1 VAFWTNKSVL
11 ALAGDADPEIVV
23 SAKAEQLALAA
34 LSDGWAG
41 PPYDP
46 FELARRLEIPVV
58 ARDDLY
64 DARIVPGTG
73 KGFTLEYNPSR
84 PRGRV
89 RFSVA
94 HELAHTLFPD
104 AADQIRYRSSHEERS
119 GDDWQLEMLCNIAAS
134 EVLMPTGTFP
144 QLMGESLD
152 IDHLMDVRRQYDVST
167 EALLLRLTKL
177 VEEPVTMF
185 AASRPPTTKAL
196 DGPLRIDYWR
206 GGRAATVVA
215 LSRGARVPRESVAYD
230 CTAVGF
236 TAKGVETW
244 PGEKEVRVEAV
255 GIPPYP
261 GQRMPRVVGILR
273 PNKPADGTA
282 LRRIEYVTG
291 DATEPRGSGHRAIIH
306 LVNDKT
312 ANWGGG
318 FAQALR
324 SRYPKAQED
333 FREWAKADKSHLR
346 LGEIRRLEIQ
356 PDLDVVSIVAQKGYG
371 TSTRPR
377 VRYEALRTALQRL
390 AALLD
395 REPATVHMPRIGAG
409 MAGGDWN
416 IIAELVR
423 DELVDRGHEVTVYS
437 RPQDAWQAVATGPVQ
452 QMIPR

>member
-1 VAFWTNKSVL
+1 MAFWTNKSVL
-11 ALAGDADPEIVV
+11 ALAGNDDPEAVV
-23 SAKAEQLALAA
+23 SAKAEELALAA

-46 FELARRLEIPVV
+46 FELAHRLKIPVV

-64 DARIVPGTG
+64 DARILPGRG
-73 KGFTLEYNPSR
+73 NGFTLEYNPSR

-104 AADQIRYRSSHEERS
+104 AAEQIRYRSSHEERS

-144 QLMGESLD
+144 QLTHENLD
-152 IDHLMDVRRQYDVST
+152 IDHLMHLRKQYDVST

-177 VEEPVTMF
+177 ADEPVTMF

-206 GGRAATVVA
+206 TGRAAVGA
-215 LSRGARVPRESVAYD
+215 LRRGARLPRDSVAYA

-236 TAKGVETW
+236 TAKGVESW
-244 PGEKEVRVEAV
+244 PGGGEIRVEAV

-261 GQRMPRVVGILR
+261 GQRMPRVAGILG
-273 PNKPADGTA
+273 PNQPSDGSA
-282 LRRIEYVTG
+282 PRKIEYVTG
-291 DATEPRGSGHRAIIH
+291 DATEPRGCGPRAIVH

-312 ANWGGG
+312 ANWGGA
-318 FAQALR
+318 FANALR
-324 SRYPKAQED
+324 SRYPEAQQD
-333 FREWAKADKSHLR
+333 FRAWVAADKSRLR
-346 LGEIRRLEIQ
+346 LGEIRRIDVEPELEVIT
-356 PDLDVVSIVAQKGYG
+356 IVGQKGYG
-371 TSTRPR
+371 SSAHPR
-377 VRYEALRTALQRL
+377 VRYEALRSALQRVSK
-390 AALLD
+390 LLD
-395 REPATVHMPRIGAG
+395 RGPASVHMPRIGAG

-416 IIAELVR
+416 VIAELVCH
-423 DELVDRGHEVTVYS
+423 ELVDHGHEVTVYS
-437 RPQDAWQAVATGPVQ
+437 RPHDTWQPATMSPVQ
-452 QMIPR
+452 QAIPL

>member
-1 VAFWTNKSVL
+1 MAFWTNKSVL
-11 ALAGDADPEIVV
+11 ALAGDADPEAVV
-23 SAKAEQLALAA
+23 SAKAEELALAA
-34 LSDGWAG
+34 LSDRWEG
-41 PPYDP
+41 PPFDP
-46 FELARRLEIPVV
+46 FELARRLKIPVV

-64 DARIVPGTG
+64 DARIVPGAK

-104 AADQIRYRSSHEERS
+104 AAEQIRYRSSDEERS
-119 GDDWQLEMLCNIAAS
+119 ADDWQLEMLCNIAAS

-144 QLMGESLD
+144 QLTGESLD
-152 IDHLMDVRRQYDVST
+152 IDHLMDLRKQYDVST

-177 VEEPVTMF
+177 ADEPLTMF
-185 AASRPPTTKAL
+185 AASRAPAAKPEGAL
-196 DGPLRIDYWR
+196 RVDYWR
-206 GGRAATVVA
+206 SGRLAAGA
-215 LSRGARVPRESVAYD
+215 LRRGARLPKKSVVYD

-244 PGEKEVRVEAV
+244 PGEGEVRVEAV

-273 PNKPADGTA
+273 PNHAADGA
-282 LRRIEYVTG
+282 AARRIEYLTG
-291 DATEPRGSGHRAIIH
+291 DATEPRGDGLRAIVH

-318 FAQALR
+318 FARALR
-324 SRYPKAQED
+324 SRYPEAQED
-333 FREWAKADKSHLR
+333 FRKWVAADKSRLR
-346 LGEIRRLEIQ
+346 LGAIRRVEVR
-356 PDLDVVSIVAQKGYG
+356 PDLEVVTIVAQSGYG
-371 TSTRPR
+371 PSVRPR
-377 VRYEALRTALQRL
+377 VRYEALRTALKHL
-390 AALLD
+390 SALLD
-395 REPATVHMPRIGAG
+395 REPVSVHMPRIGAG

-423 DELVDRGHEVTVYS
+423 DELVDRCHEVTVYS
-437 RPQDAWQAVATGPVQ
+437 RPQDAWQPMSAGAVQ
-452 QMIPR
+452 QTIAL